1 MTAYFV
7 LIQVKMAVKGQGTCW
22 KLKQE
27 QLSKHYTTDFGEI
40 IEINCK
46 N

>member
-1 MTAYFV
+1 M
-7 LIQVKMAVKGQGTCW
+7 GGGW

-46 N
+46 M